1 MYSPILT
8 LIQTTYIPNEIGVQV
23 PNEVPREILGT
34 RNNLTRSEFF
44 AAGSTGLKPSFMF
57 RTPKENYNGEKIA
70 EYMGQRFSVYRTYES
85 GNQIE
90 IYLEEKA
97 GI

>member
-8 LIQTTYIPNEIGVQV
+8 LIHTEYIPNDIGVQV
-23 PNEVPREILGT
+23 PHEVPRDILGT

-57 RTPKENYNGEKIA
+57 RTPQENYNGEKIA
-70 EYMGQRFSVYRTYES
+70 EYMGQRFGVYRTYVS
-85 GNQIE
+85 GSQIE